1 LSAAGPILTLASR
14 LAAQMRKKRAAVK
27 RQSHLLQAADAA
39 FSSIPSSRT
48 SVASIASNS
57 SALASSID
65 LSKQRGSPDVGSA
78 ASMAGKSES
87 RKALLRSSA
96 VFETAR
102 IASFQPAAFGVSF
115 PPATSEGAKARTP
128 NSRSCVHQRRASLSK
143 TGKKSPSPG
152 SKKAETSPTSARSQ
166 VTPALFPEPA
176 VYKDPLSVY
185 KVEPLKRRPGPIVS
199 FKLHVLGH

>member
-1 LSAAGPILTLASR
+1 
-14 LAAQMRKKRAAVK
+14 MRKKRAAVK

-65 LSKQRGSPDVGSA
+65 LSKQRGST

-199 FKLHVLGH
+199 LKLHVLGH